1 MTEVN
6 FGHRKVS
13 PEEKTELVGDVF
25 ASVASRYDVMND
37 FMSFGTH
44 RLFKR
49 MVIQSS
55 GVRPGHMVLDLAGG
69 TGDMSA
75 LFAKEVGP
83 TGRVVLTDLNAEMMG
98 VGQDRLYNHGHANV
112 ALCRSPAEA
121 LPFADESFDVACIS
135 FGIRNFTDK
144 EGALVELLRVL
155 KPGAPLLV
163 LEFSTPKDPLL
174 KGAYKVFQSLW
185 PLAGQA
191 VVGDAESYRYLIES
205 IEVHPDQKAL
215 KQMFSDAG
223 FTEVEYHDLIG
234 GVAAIHRGVKPV
246 ASL

>member
-98 VGQDRLYNHGHANV
+98 VGQDRLYNQGHANV
-112 ALCRSPAEA
+112 ASCRSPAEA

-246 ASL
+246 ANL